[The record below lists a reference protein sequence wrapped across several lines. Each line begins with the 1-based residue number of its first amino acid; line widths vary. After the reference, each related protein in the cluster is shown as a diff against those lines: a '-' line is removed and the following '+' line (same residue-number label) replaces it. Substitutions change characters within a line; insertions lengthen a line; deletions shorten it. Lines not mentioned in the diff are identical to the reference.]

1 MGPLALNL
9 APPAQPVAAVNLVAL
24 VLITSLV
31 VATVNLAPGPLVL
44 IALNLVAPLVLITAL
59 AVNLAPLVIYQKIVA
74 VDPSSSNSE
83 HIHVYNISMCIKQA
97 VSKPYA

>member
-59 AVNLAPLVIYQKIVA
+59 AVNLAPLVI
-74 VDPSSSNSE
+74 SE
-83 HIHVYNISMCIKQA
+83 NRCG
-97 VSKPYA
+97 